1 MMSLLFVGRGAL
13 NYPYIKILWCVLIMQ
28 YLDLLLNVLVN
39 MLNVVLY
46 TYSFKHTMYGQQV
59 LAILQIIYWPICC
72 SIYML
77 QSIRMQYNDQH
88 INQCCAKYCVIYLS
102 IAIK

>member
-1 MMSLLFVGRGAL
+1 MMSLLFVGRGTL
-13 NYPYIKILWCVLIMQ
+13 NYPYIKILWCIMQ